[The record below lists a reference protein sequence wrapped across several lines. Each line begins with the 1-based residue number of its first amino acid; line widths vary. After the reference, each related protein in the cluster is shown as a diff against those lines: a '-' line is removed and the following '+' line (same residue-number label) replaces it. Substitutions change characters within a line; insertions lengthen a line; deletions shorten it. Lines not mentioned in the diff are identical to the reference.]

1 MFISKKKYQALLAER
16 DRWEELAAS
25 TSAQNGS
32 LLTELKEMHAIAKTV
47 NDHNGQLI
55 KQNKL
60 LKEARDYAAG
70 MADYYKDLLESKTD
84 EEDLAYSRLETD
96 YEKLREER
104 DHYEERC
111 RYLEDELAHYEAE
124 EEGKYL
130 TREAEE

>member
-16 DRWEELAAS
+16 DRWEEVATETHATNS
-25 TSAQNGS
+25 K
-32 LLTELKEMHAIAKTV
+32 LLSELSEMHAIAKTV

-70 MADYYKDLLESKTD
+70 MAEYYKELLESKTD
-84 EEDLAYSRLETD
+84 
-96 YEKLREER
+96 
-104 DHYEERC
+104 
-111 RYLEDELAHYEAE
+111 YEAE

>member
-16 DRWEELAAS
+16 DRWEELATS

-32 LLTELKEMHAIAKTV
+32 LLTELKELHAIAERV

-70 MADYYKDLLESKTD
+70 MAEYYKDLLESKTD
-84 EEDLAYSRLETD
+84 
-96 YEKLREER
+96 
-104 DHYEERC
+104 
-111 RYLEDELAHYEAE
+111 YEAE

-130 TREAEE
+130 TREAE

>member
-1 MFISKKKYQALLAER
+1 MFISKKKYQALIAER
-16 DRWEELAAS
+16 DRWEKLATE
-25 TSAQNGS
+25 TSATNSQ

-70 MADYYKDLLESKTD
+70 MAEYYKDLLESKTE
-84 EEDLAYSRLETD
+84 EEDLTYSQLETD
-96 YEKLREER
+96 YEKLCEER

-130 TREAEE
+130 TREAE

>member
-1 MFISKKKYQALLAER
+1 MLISKKKYQALVAER
-16 DRWEELAAS
+16 DKWEELATE
-25 TSAQNGS
+25 TSAQNGR
-32 LLTELKEMHAIAKTV
+32 LLTELKEMHAIAQRV
-47 NDHNGQLI
+47 NEQNGQLI
-55 KQNKL
+55 KQNRL
-60 LKEARDYAAG
+60 LKEARDYAAE
-70 MADYYKDLLESKTD
+70 MAEYYKNLLECQT
-84 EEDLAYSRLETD
+84 EEKDLAYSQLEIN